1 MRGSGTF
8 KPSTIA
14 SRRGPLDWMI
24 RPHMPDIYA
33 IAHRGQLTGC
43 WGHLREPTDR
53 GKLPNREP
61 GGHGSAHGPEHAPG
75 PDPGRPWPGQLDD
88 PPAEEICRG
97 TGTLGSQSDC
107 PFVGRLSPPS
117 PASGFD
123 TKRPRCLATGLFF
136 CPNRALPHHVSHAD
150 RARIAKMPPGTIR
163 RIAALRIKHCNPI
176 VHCGRRPW
184 LRRTD
189 TGRTPPIASP
199 PLISSRT

>member
-1 MRGSGTF
+1 MSGMRSWIRLTITLAGVVRMQNVRIHRPVTGDFQLSHSPPIANGE
-8 KPSTIA
+8 PSTVA

-123 TKRPRCLATGLFF
+123 TKRPRCLAAGLFF

-163 RIAALRIKHCNPI
+163 
-176 VHCGRRPW
+176 
-184 LRRTD
+184 
-189 TGRTPPIASP
+189 
-199 PLISSRT
+199 